1 MMNHVCGGTR
11 ALGAGAAPAA
21 DPAAIVPAGGAEGS
35 TAARLAVDWHV
46 SMPSIFQSATRHHHA
61 GLSPFRVICLYYEG
75 RLLVSPSTQ
84 PGQRI
89 TMKRV
94 RYIDGAL
101 DALDTAILAALAEN
115 ARTPMRELAQK
126 VGLSAPSTTERVRR
140 LEAAGVIE
148 GYTVRVNPGAV
159 GLPLGAIL
167 RIRPMPGE
175 LNRVAGIL
183 ASIPEITTCDRVTGD
198 DCFIAK
204 AQVPSVADLET
215 LINGLLPY
223 ASTNT
228 CVVHS
233 TLVAQRLPA
242 TSS

>member
-1 MMNHVCGGTR
+1 
-11 ALGAGAAPAA
+11 
-21 DPAAIVPAGGAEGS
+21 
-35 TAARLAVDWHV
+35 
-46 SMPSIFQSATRHHHA
+46 
-61 GLSPFRVICLYYEG
+61 
-75 RLLVSPSTQ
+75 
-84 PGQRI
+84 
-89 TMKRV
+89 MKRV
-94 RYIDGAL
+94 RYIDGTL
-101 DALDTAILAALAEN
+101 DALDTAILAALAED

-148 GYTVRVNPGAV
+148 GYTVRVNAGAI

-175 LNRVAGIL
+175 LNRVAQIL
-183 ASIPEITTCDRVTGD
+183 ASIPEITACDRVTGD

-228 CVVHS
+228 CVVVS
-233 TLVAQRLPA
+233 TLVPQRLPA
-242 TSS
+242 SRP

>member
-1 MMNHVCGGTR
+1 
-11 ALGAGAAPAA
+11 
-21 DPAAIVPAGGAEGS
+21 
-35 TAARLAVDWHV
+35 
-46 SMPSIFQSATRHHHA
+46 
-61 GLSPFRVICLYYEG
+61 
-75 RLLVSPSTQ
+75 
-84 PGQRI
+84 
-89 TMKRV
+89 MKRV
-94 RYIDGAL
+94 RYIDGAV
-101 DALDTAILAALAEN
+101 DALDTAILAALGED

-148 GYTVRVNPGAV
+148 GYTVR
-159 GLPLGAIL
+159 
-167 RIRPMPGE
+167 PMLGE

-183 ASIPEITTCDRVTGD
+183 ASIPEITACDRVTGD

-228 CVVHS
+228 CVVVS

-242 TSS
+242 SSP

>member
-1 MMNHVCGGTR
+1 
-11 ALGAGAAPAA
+11 
-21 DPAAIVPAGGAEGS
+21 
-35 TAARLAVDWHV
+35 
-46 SMPSIFQSATRHHHA
+46 
-61 GLSPFRVICLYYEG
+61 
-75 RLLVSPSTQ
+75 
-84 PGQRI
+84 
-89 TMKRV
+89 MKRI
-94 RYIDGAL
+94 RYVNGAL
-101 DALDTAILAALAEN
+101 DTLDSAILAALARD

-148 GYTVRVNPGAV
+148 GYTVRVNPTAI
-159 GLPLGAIL
+159 GLPIGAIL

-183 ASIPEITTCDRVTGD
+183 ASIPEITACDRVTGD

-228 CVVHS
+228 CVVVS
-233 TLVAQRLPA
+233 TLVAPRMPLNG
-242 TSS
+242 T